1 MSDTVRND
9 KDLHDRLADRITS
22 QADEHESGARPQLR
36 RSRAGLDRTRGRGSM
51 AAAVEGGAERILQ
64 AIEKAEDQLHKHLQ
78 DVSKGVR
85 VMGENHER
93 NDKALATMLDSIVN
107 RSRNQD
113 TVRDG
118 GGIGKDRPDTTKD
131 PHTVTLEWKPGM
143 PKHAFERKA
152 SALQRLGEEG
162 NLFKFKGKTEDYRDK
177 EITKQYK
184 GALEALIRRNNK
196 DDPEFAEEAAVAA
209 RKMQPDHVN
218 ELQTGGPDA
227 WRNLR
232 MLDRTTNFDIGTQ
245 QIRPQIRDLPDGKP
259 INIDIK
265 WWPDD

>member
-1 MSDTVRND
+1 MSDIVRHD

-22 QADEHESGARPQLR
+22 QADEHESGARPHLR
-36 RSRAGLDRTRGRGSM
+36 RSRAGLDRTRGRGTM
-51 AAAVEGGAERILQ
+51 AAAVGGAAEKILQ
-64 AIEKAEDQLHKHLQ
+64 AIEKAEDQLHKHLH

-85 VMGENHER
+85 AMGDNHAR
-93 NDKALATMLDSIVN
+93 NDKGIETMLNNIVK
-107 RSRNQD
+107 RSRTQD
-113 TVRDG
+113 GVRDG
-118 GGIGKDRPDTTKD
+118 GGVGKDRPDPAKD

-143 PKHAFERKA
+143 PKQAFERKA
-152 SALQRLGEEG
+152 RALQRLGEEG
-162 NLFKFKGKTEDYRDK
+162 KLFKFKGKTEDYRDK

-184 GALEALIRRNNK
+184 GALEALIRRNHK
-196 DDPEFAEEAAVAA
+196 DAPEFAEEAAGAA

-245 QIRPQIRDLPDGKP
+245 QIRPQIKNLPDGNP

>member
-9 KDLHDRLADRITS
+9 KGLHDRLADRITS
-22 QADEHESGARPQLR
+22 QADEHASGARPHLR
-36 RSRAGLDRTRGRGSM
+36 RSRAGLGRTRGRGSM
-51 AAAVEGGAERILQ
+51 AAAVESGAEKILR
-64 AIEKAEDQLHKHLQ
+64 AIEEAEEQLHKHLH

-85 VMGENHER
+85 IMGENHAR
-93 NDKALATMLDSIVN
+93 NDKNIETMLNSIVN
-107 RSRNQD
+107 RSRTQD
-113 TVRDG
+113 GVRDG
-118 GGIGKDRPDTTKD
+118 GGIGKDRPDPTKD
-131 PHTVTLEWKPGM
+131 AHDVTLEWKPGM

-152 SALQRLGEEG
+152 RALQRLGEEG
-162 NLFKFKGKTEDYRDK
+162 QLFKFKGRTEDYRDK
-177 EITKQYK
+177 EITKKYK
-184 GALEALIRRNNK
+184 GALEALIRRNHK

-232 MLDRTTNFDIGTQ
+232 MLDRTTNFEIGTQ
-245 QIRPQIRDLPDGKP
+245 QIRPQIRDLPDGNP
-259 INIDIK
+259 IRINIK

>member
-1 MSDTVRND
+1 MSDTVRSD

-22 QADEHESGARPQLR
+22 QADEQESGARPQLR
-36 RSRAGLDRTRGRGSM
+36 RSRAGLDRTRGRGAM
-51 AAAVEGGAERILQ
+51 AAAVETGAEKILR
-64 AIEKAEDQLHKHLQ
+64 AIEEAEDQLHKHLH

-85 VMGENHER
+85 AMGDNHAR
-93 NDKALATMLDSIVN
+93 NDKNIETMLNNIVN
-107 RSRNQD
+107 RSRAQD

-118 GGIGKDRPDTTKD
+118 GGIGKDRPDPTKD

-143 PKHAFERKA
+143 PKPAFERKA
-152 SALQRLGEEG
+152 RALQRLGEEG
-162 NLFKFKGKTEDYRDK
+162 KLFKFKGRTQDYRDS

-184 GALEALIRRNNK
+184 GALEALIRRNHK
-196 DDPEFAEEAAVAA
+196 DDPGFAEEVARTA
-209 RKMQPDHVN
+209 RSMQPDHIN

-232 MLDRTTNFDIGTQ
+232 LLDAFTNRDIGWH
-245 QIRPQIRDLPDGKP
+245 QIAPQIRSLPDGNP
-259 INIDIK
+259 IKIDIK